1 MAYNSKDLN
10 TIREMNKEMER
21 LKEVMQSHNET
32 TKSYKDALKEVKSL
46 SADIKNIEDKRAKIS
61 ADYQRKSDNLNIA
74 KSIEKLEKK
83 GLGTIQK
90 RLNLTKDI
98 ERMNT
103 LISNGTDNQVKD
115 AVKYNKFLVT
125 NS

>member
-46 SADIKNIEDKRAKIS
+46 SADIKNIEDILF
-61 ADYQRKSDNLNIA
+61 DTFEYP
-74 KSIEKLEKK
+74 
-83 GLGTIQK
+83 
-90 RLNLTKDI
+90 
-98 ERMNT
+98 
-103 LISNGTDNQVKD
+103 
-115 AVKYNKFLVT
+115 T
-125 NS
+125 N